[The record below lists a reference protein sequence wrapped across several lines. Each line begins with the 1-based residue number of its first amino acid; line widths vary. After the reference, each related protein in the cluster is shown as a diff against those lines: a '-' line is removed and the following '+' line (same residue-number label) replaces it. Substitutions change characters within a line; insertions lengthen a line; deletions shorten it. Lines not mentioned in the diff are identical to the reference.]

1 LWERVRVRG
10 IFFAER
16 SLRLMSVEKL
26 VKDVLIN
33 DIGMDDV
40 EVSLNSRLKEDL
52 GVDSTELV
60 EVIAALEKKFKIK
73 IPEGVIDLKSSVKD
87 IVNFLN
93 NVKVS

>member
-1 LWERVRVRG
+1 
-10 IFFAER
+10 
-16 SLRLMSVEKL
+16 MSVEEI

-40 EVSLNSRLKEDL
+40 EISPKSRLKEDL

-73 IPEGVIDLKSSVKD
+73 IPEGIIDLKISVKD
-87 IVNFLN
+87 IVDFLN

>member
-1 LWERVRVRG
+1 
-10 IFFAER
+10 
-16 SLRLMSVEKL
+16 MSVEEL

-40 EVSLNSRLKEDL
+40 EISPKSRLKEDL

-60 EVIAALEKKFKIK
+60 EVIAALEKRFKIK
-73 IPEGVIDLKSSVKD
+73 IPEGVIGLRSSVKD

>member
-1 LWERVRVRG
+1 
-10 IFFAER
+10 
-16 SLRLMSVEKL
+16 MSVEEL

-40 EVSLNSRLKEDL
+40 EISLNSRLKEDL

-73 IPEGVIDLKSSVKD
+73 IPEVVIGLKSSVKD

>member
-1 LWERVRVRG
+1 
-10 IFFAER
+10 
-16 SLRLMSVEKL
+16 MSVEEI

-40 EVSLNSRLKEDL
+40 EISPKSRVKGEL

-87 IVNFLN
+87 IVDFLN

>member
-1 LWERVRVRG
+1 
-10 IFFAER
+10 
-16 SLRLMSVEKL
+16 MSVEEL

-60 EVIAALEKKFKIK
+60 EVIAALEKRFKTK
-73 IPEGVIDLKSSVKD
+73 IPEGVIGLKSSVRE
-87 IVNFLN
+87 IVELCRG
-93 NVKVS
+93 V

>member
-1 LWERVRVRG
+1 
-10 IFFAER
+10 
-16 SLRLMSVEKL
+16 MSVEEL

-73 IPEGVIDLKSSVKD
+73 IPEEVIDLKSSVKD

>member
-1 LWERVRVRG
+1 
-10 IFFAER
+10 
-16 SLRLMSVEKL
+16 MSVEKL

-40 EVSLNSRLKEDL
+40 EVSPNSRLKEDL

-73 IPEGVIDLKSSVKD
+73 IPEGVIGLKSSVKD

>member
-1 LWERVRVRG
+1 
-10 IFFAER
+10 
-16 SLRLMSVEKL
+16 MSVEEI
-26 VKDVLIN
+26 VKNVLIN

-40 EVSLNSRLKEDL
+40 EVSPNSRLKEDL

-73 IPEGVIDLKSSVKD
+73 IPEGVIGLRSSVKD
-87 IVNFLN
+87 IVDFLN

>member
-1 LWERVRVRG
+1 
-10 IFFAER
+10 
-16 SLRLMSVEKL
+16 MSVEEL

-40 EVSLNSRLKEDL
+40 AVSLNSRLKEDL

-73 IPEGVIDLKSSVKD
+73 IPEGIIGLRSSVKD
-87 IVNFLN
+87 IVDFLN
-93 NVKVS
+93 NVKVN

>member
-1 LWERVRVRG
+1 
-10 IFFAER
+10 
-16 SLRLMSVEKL
+16 MSVEEI

-40 EVSLNSRLKEDL
+40 EVSPNSRLKEDL

-73 IPEGVIDLKSSVKD
+73 IPEGVIGLRSSVKD

>member
-1 LWERVRVRG
+1 
-10 IFFAER
+10 
-16 SLRLMSVEKL
+16 MSVEEI

-40 EVSLNSRLKEDL
+40 EISPKSRLKEDL

-87 IVNFLN
+87 IVDFLN

>member
-1 LWERVRVRG
+1 
-10 IFFAER
+10 
-16 SLRLMSVEKL
+16 MSVEEI

-40 EVSLNSRLKEDL
+40 AVSLNSRLKEDL

-73 IPEGVIDLKSSVKD
+73 IPEGIIGLRSSVKD
-87 IVNFLN
+87 IVDFLN
-93 NVKVS
+93 NVKVN

>member
-1 LWERVRVRG
+1 
-10 IFFAER
+10 
-16 SLRLMSVEKL
+16 MSVEEI

-73 IPEGVIDLKSSVKD
+73 IPEEVIDLKSSVKD

>member
-1 LWERVRVRG
+1 
-10 IFFAER
+10 
-16 SLRLMSVEKL
+16 MSVEEI

-40 EVSLNSRLKEDL
+40 EVSPNSRLKEDL
-52 GVDSTELV
+52 EVDSTELV
-60 EVIAALEKKFKIK
+60 EVIAALEKKFKTK

>member
-1 LWERVRVRG
+1 
-10 IFFAER
+10 
-16 SLRLMSVEKL
+16 MSVEEL
-26 VKDVLIN
+26 VKDVLLN

-52 GVDSTELV
+52 EVDSTELV
-60 EVIAALEKKFKIK
+60 EVIAALEKRFKIK
-73 IPEGVIDLKSSVKD
+73 IPEGIIGLKSSVKD

>member
-1 LWERVRVRG
+1 
-10 IFFAER
+10 
-16 SLRLMSVEKL
+16 MSIEEL

-40 EVSLNSRLKEDL
+40 DISLNSRLKEDL
-52 GVDSTELV
+52 EVDSTELV

-73 IPEGVIDLKSSVKD
+73 IPEVVIGLKSSVKD
-87 IVNFLN
+87 IVDFLN

>member
-1 LWERVRVRG
+1 
-10 IFFAER
+10 
-16 SLRLMSVEKL
+16 MSVEEI

-60 EVIAALEKKFKIK
+60 EVIAALEKKFKTK
-73 IPEGVIDLKSSVKD
+73 IPEGVIGLKSSVKD
-87 IVNFLN
+87 IVGYLSS
-93 NVKVS
+93 VSIK

>member
-1 LWERVRVRG
+1 
-10 IFFAER
+10 
-16 SLRLMSVEKL
+16 MSVEEI

-60 EVIAALEKKFKIK
+60 EVIAALEKKIKIK
-73 IPEGVIDLKSSVKD
+73 IPEGIIGLKSSVKD
-87 IVNFLN
+87 IVNFLSN
-93 NVKVS
+93 AKMS